1 MVLDNIIFNLNVIN
15 SIKINDKMII
25 NDQQLSI
32 DKPNKY
38 RSIYRFINNQNRMS
52 LYIFILKLV
61 EDSMIEINRFN
72 LYKEGNLKVNDIKI
86 KNYQQYAQIYWKII
100 DLKNTLNILKETY
113 KSDIEYTKKLD
124 FIIKKISLNI

>member
-1 MVLDNIIFNLNVIN
+1 M
-15 SIKINDKMII
+15 NDKMII

-72 LYKEGNLKVNDIKI
+72 LYKEGNLKINDIKI

-100 DLKNTLNILKETY
+100 DLKNTLSILKETY